1 MGEELAIGGVL
12 LPSLLLWGLAA
23 FILVLPLTW
32 FLSLCGFYRYV
43 WHRGLFDI
51 CLAVLLW
58 GGLAMLAER

>member
-23 FILVLPLTW
+23 FVLLLPLTW
-32 FLSLCGFYRYV
+32 ILSLCGFYRFV

-51 CLAVLLW
+51 CLVVILW
-58 GGLAMLAER
+58 GALAMIASR